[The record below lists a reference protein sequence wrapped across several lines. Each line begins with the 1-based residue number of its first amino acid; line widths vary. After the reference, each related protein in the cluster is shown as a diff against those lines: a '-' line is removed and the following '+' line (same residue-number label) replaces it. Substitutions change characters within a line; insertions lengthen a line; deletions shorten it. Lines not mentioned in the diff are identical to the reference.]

1 MKYLT
6 EELSLLNGSSNPSED
21 SSKKVKAED
30 TTRFLII
37 VTEFLI
43 QILDLIKRYEKL
55 FQIKQKN

>member
-1 MKYLT
+1 MKYLS

-21 SSKKVKAED
+21 GSKKVKTED

-43 QILDLIKRYEKL
+43 QILDLIKR
-55 FQIKQKN
+55 